1 MKTGRG
7 GGPGGSN
14 QHPSGIT
21 RGGRVSRPPLENLG
35 GNFGRGKWEGR
46 GKKRKG
52 KRGARENGGKLKIGR
67 RKGIKMNRGPLDLFG
82 GFWVFFF
89 FFLLLTFLNH

>member
-7 GGPGGSN
+7 SGPGGGN

-35 GNFGRGKWEGR
+35 GNFGRGK
-46 GKKRKG
+46 GKGEG
-52 KRGARENGGKLKIGR
+52 KRGKGKEGQGKMEENSKLEGGK
-67 RKGIKMNRGPLDLFG
+67 
-82 GFWVFFF
+82 V
-89 FFLLLTFLNH
+89 